1 MASCSEHPPEALTLS
16 SVVVTKITFWAVVRG
31 AKLSI
36 PSRIVA
42 TANHRPERDRA
53 GGFIGQQGI
62 IRDILV
68 LLDARVPWPRE
79 ACTGNGESSL
89 ASCAIRSNLQRK
101 DPNQRMLLGNAFYPQ
116 IFFAPKSAAR
126 PVAHKS
132 KVLGSGTLGTVTTG
146 AERSWS
152 LAPFRMKL
160 PGASGP
166 PLRFSTSMA
175 PLAISSE

>member
-31 AKLSI
+31 AKLSM

-79 ACTGNGESSL
+79 RAPETVSL
-89 ASCAIRSNLQRK
+89 HLQVAR
-101 DPNQRMLLGNAFYPQ
+101 
-116 IFFAPKSAAR
+116 SAATCNAKIQIKECCWGMLFIPR
-126 PVAHKS
+126 FFS
-132 KVLGSGTLGTVTTG
+132 RRKVRRGQSPTRAKCWVR
-146 AERSWS
+146 ERW
-152 LAPFRMKL
+152 AR
-160 PGASGP
+160 
-166 PLRFSTSMA
+166 
-175 PLAISSE
+175 